1 LKNRKKEKSKKF
13 YWYWLLVDLAIAA
26 FIFALLL
33 HRPARYGRPDV
44 ADSKQVSQYLTNELL
59 PDIYNK
65 VQRDEPFDITIMQE
79 RTVDIVGL
87 TDWPKESEGITLLM
101 PKVFFIPRCIMLM
114 GTAVVR
120 GVELVVTIVAEPAL
134 DRQGLL
140 NLHVR
145 KVKVGAI
152 NITPLAKVIAK
163 RMYAQT
169 LATIN
174 IDTEDIRTQI
184 AASLLNDEPFEP
196 VFKIKGKKVRVEEIT
211 ITQEKLT
218 IRLVPASD

>member
-1 LKNRKKEKSKKF
+1 MKNRKKEKSKKI

-101 PKVFFIPRCIMLM
+101 PKVFFIPRRIMLM

-196 VFKIKGKKVRVEEIT
+196 VFKIKGKKVRVEKIT